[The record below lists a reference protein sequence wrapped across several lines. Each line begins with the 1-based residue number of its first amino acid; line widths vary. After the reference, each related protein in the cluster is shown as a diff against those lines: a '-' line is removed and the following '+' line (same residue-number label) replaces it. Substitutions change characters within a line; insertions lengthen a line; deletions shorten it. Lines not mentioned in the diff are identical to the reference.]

1 MKILEKC
8 ILFLF
13 LAFGAIMSMI
23 FITFDNL

>member
-13 LAFGAIMSMI
+13 LAFGTKMSMI